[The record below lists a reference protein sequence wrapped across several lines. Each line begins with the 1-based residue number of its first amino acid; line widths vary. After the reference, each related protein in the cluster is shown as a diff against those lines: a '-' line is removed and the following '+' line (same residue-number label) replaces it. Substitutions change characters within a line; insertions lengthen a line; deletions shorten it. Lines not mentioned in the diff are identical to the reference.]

1 MKFVDLNC
9 DMGEGMPNDAELMD
23 YVSSV
28 NVACGYHAGGPDTMR
43 RTIELAREKGL
54 AIGAH
59 PGYADKKNFGRV
71 AMQLPLDDVESIVI
85 DQVLTLRDICAEFDA
100 EISHVKPHGA
110 LYNQAAN
117 DRELA
122 GAIARAIKN
131 VDPSLVFLGLA
142 GSVMI
147 DEGKRVGLRTAS
159 EVFADR
165 TYQNDGTLTP
175 RTQPNALIGSAAES
189 LDQVMQMIRFGT
201 VTSTDGHTVPVIAET
216 ICIHGDGPHAVEF
229 ARAVRRTLEENQ
241 ITVRP
246 I

>member
-85 DQVLTLRDICAEFDA
+85 DQVLTLRDFCDEFDA

-175 RTQPNALIGSAAES
+175 RTQPNALIGSAADS

>member
-1 MKFVDLNC
+1 
-9 DMGEGMPNDAELMD
+9 
-23 YVSSV
+23 
-28 NVACGYHAGGPDTMR
+28 
-43 RTIELAREKGL
+43 L

-71 AMQLPLDDVESIVI
+71 AMHLPLDDVESIVI

-122 GAIARAIKN
+122 GANARAIKN
-131 VDPSLVFLGLA
+131 IDPSLVFLGLA

-189 LDQVMQMIRFGT
+189 LDQVLQMIRYGT

-216 ICIHGDGPHAVEF
+216 ICIHGDGSHAVEF

>member
-9 DMGEGMPNDAELMD
+9 DVGEGMSNDAELMD

-28 NVACGYHAGGPDTMR
+28 NIACGYHAGGPDTMR
-43 RTIELAREKGL
+43 RTIELALEKGL

-71 AMQLPLDDVESIVI
+71 AMQLPLDEIQSIVS
-85 DQVLTLRDICAEFDA
+85 DQVLILRDICNEFDA
-100 EISHVKPHGA
+100 NISHVKPHGA
-110 LYNQAAN
+110 LYNQAAS

-122 GAIARAIKN
+122 AAIARAIKSI
-131 VDPSLVFLGLA
+131 DPSLVFSGLA

-165 TYQNDGTLTP
+165 TYRNDGTLTP
-175 RTQPNALIGSAAES
+175 RTQPNALIGSAADS
-189 LDQVMQMIRFGT
+189 LDQVLQMIRFGT

-216 ICIHGDGPHAVEF
+216 ICIHGDGSHAVEF
-229 ARAVRRTLEENQ
+229 ARAVRRTLDANQ